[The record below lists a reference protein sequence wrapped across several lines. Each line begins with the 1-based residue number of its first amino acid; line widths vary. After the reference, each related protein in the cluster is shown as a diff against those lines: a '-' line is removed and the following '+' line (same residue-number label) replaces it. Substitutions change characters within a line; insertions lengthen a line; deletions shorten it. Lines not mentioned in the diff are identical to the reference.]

1 MASRLDDAARD
12 LAVQIVRCP
21 ILVQCLE
28 VGGSELPCAEVATG
42 PGSPHHAHWVPEPWV
57 GHLAEASLL
66 FVSSNPAGGSDPSS
80 HPDDPSSS
88 SSDEVLLDCQDG
100 AFDEGQL
107 PGIAGGQYLV
117 GVHGTRGKSVHYW
130 EWAKR
135 CASEILP
142 RAPVPGQDYALTE
155 VVHCGSP
162 SEDGVWKALETCA
175 TKYLERVLQTSP
187 ARVVVVVG
195 AIAKFAFAEY
205 LHVVASDHLLGPVK
219 LAGAERLVIVVP
231 HPNSRGGNVPLSRHL
246 TTEQL
251 ARVRKARVG

>member
-1 MASRLDDAARD
+1 MASRLAGGTRD
-12 LAVQIVRCP
+12 LAVQIFRCP
-21 ILVQCLE
+21 ILSQCLE
-28 VGGSELPCAEVATG
+28 EGGSQLPCTEVATG
-42 PGSPHHAHWVPEPWV
+42 PGSPHHAQWVPEPWV
-57 GHLAEASLL
+57 GHLAQASLL
-66 FVSSNPAGGSDPSS
+66 FVSSNPGGGSDPSTD
-80 HPDDPSSS
+80 PDDPSSS

-100 AFDEGQL
+100 AVDEGQL

-117 GVHGTRGKSVHYW
+117 DVHGTRGKSVHYW

-162 SEDGVWKALETCA
+162 SEDGVWKALQTC
-175 TKYLERVLQTSP
+175 TSRYLQPVLANSP

-205 LHVVASDHLLGPVK
+205 LQVEAPDHLLRPVE
-219 LAGAERLVIVVP
+219 LAGRERLFVVVP

-246 TTEQL
+246 TVEQL
-251 ARVRKARVG
+251 AQVRQALAI